1 MNEVL
6 AGFDSLPDYVVY
18 GVIPYAI
25 FVVLYFGCGFGFL
38 MLDFVPSVRVQL
50 KAYKCQPEYQ
60 PTWADVS
67 KILWTTVPQIVVLYP
82 LGVAMGMPVL
92 KGLPRA
98 VAELPTLAEAAVS
111 VPVFA
116 LCSEIWFYYN
126 HRFLHVYAYEMI
138 HKKHHEF
145 KAPIALEC
153 VYFHP
158 VESLLNFGVVV
169 LGPLL
174 LRSHIVMVYFWSLI
188 ATLNILFHH
197 SGYELPMD
205 GVPGF
210 LNSMAFFH
218 DYHHE
223 NFSKAFGVIGLMDWV
238 HDSGYRE
245 YQAHYNK
252 RRKIKK

>member
-1 MNEVL
+1 MMNFVDDFEN
-6 AGFDSLPDYVVY
+6 LPDVVVY

-25 FVVLYFGCGFGFL
+25 FVSLYFGLGFGFL
-38 MLDFVPSVRVQL
+38 LLDFVPSLSQRLVN
-50 KAYKCQPEYQ
+50 YKCQSYQ
-60 PTWADVS
+60 PSWADVR
-67 KILWTTVPQIVVLYP
+67 KILRTTVPQILVLYP
-82 LGVAMGMPVL
+82 IGIAMGIPVL
-92 KGLPRA
+92 KALPRA
-98 VAELPTLAEAAVS
+98 VEKLPTMAEVIMS
-111 VPVFA
+111 IPIYA
-116 LCSEIWFYYN
+116 LCSEVWFYYN
-126 HRFLHVYAYEMI
+126 HRFLHMYAYEAI

-174 LRSHIVMVYFWSLI
+174 MRSHIVMVYFWSAV
-188 ATLNILFHH
+188 ATINILLHH
-197 SGYELPMD
+197 SGYELPLVD
-205 GVPGF
+205 GIPWF

-238 HDSGYRE
+238 HQTGYEE
-245 YQAHYNK
+245 YQAHYKN
-252 RRKIKK
+252 RRKIKM